1 VRLLVEML
9 TSPKWLPA
17 RGSLLRT
24 LGTVCC
30 VLEAIRQLEE
40 VRGVEVIARLV
51 GDSGAR
57 EAERA
62 EAALANLSFL
72 SPLVLTAMS
81 QMDTL
86 PVLLTFL
93 KCNVATVLA
102 NMAARTDTRQKLLS
116 QDLVQVLLYLL
127 AASPES
133 QGDLAAMAATQRVQQ
148 KAAIGISRLAGEAL
162 IVEGILSGS
171 GLDRL
176 VELSVCKKARLDSD
190 STLVA
195 VITAVRR
202 LAEQEDVFPLLE
214 HLGAPEL
221 LNPCLVNSFQQLA
234 TKHESFV

>member
-1 VRLLVEML
+1 MASLTDLCRSTKCPETFLL
-9 TSPKWLPA
+9 A
-17 RGSLLRT
+17 
-24 LGTVCC
+24 
-30 VLEAIRQLEE
+30 A
-40 VRGVEVIARLV
+40 
-51 GDSGAR
+51 
-57 EAERA
+57 
-62 EAALANLSFL
+62 AALANLSFL

-93 KCNVATVLA
+93 KCNVRPSIYIQDQVETPINWSTFFTLKMRLQVATVLA

-127 AASPES
+127 AASPET

-148 KAAIGISRLAGEAL
+148 KAAIGISRLAGEAM

-202 LAEQEDVFPLLE
+202 LAEQEDILPLLE

>member
-1 VRLLVEML
+1 MTENAFHLVASLTDLCRSTKCPETFLL
-9 TSPKWLPA
+9 A
-17 RGSLLRT
+17 
-24 LGTVCC
+24 
-30 VLEAIRQLEE
+30 A
-40 VRGVEVIARLV
+40 
-51 GDSGAR
+51 
-57 EAERA
+57 
-62 EAALANLSFL
+62 AALANLSFL

-93 KCNVATVLA
+93 KCNVRPSIYIQDQVHRDFLTLIHNSDPSMQVATVLA

-127 AASPES
+127 AASPET

-202 LAEQEDVFPLLE
+202 LAEQEDVLPLLE